1 MFEPRHGARAKR
13 QQTLGECAKIKL
25 AHYVSSGKRFV
36 HTGESH
42 MSHPS
47 ILIIGAGIGGL
58 TCALALQQQGFF
70 PVILEQA
77 DQLGE
82 VGAGLQLSPNAMSVM
97 RKLGLES
104 TLNAVGF
111 LPQGIQSNHWQTGK
125 VLTQVRFAGL
135 SFHAP
140 YLHIHRADL
149 HDVLLKAVLNN
160 DAHCIKTGRRVQHV
174 DCQNTQLTLENAE
187 TLSADW
193 IIGADG
199 IRSRCRDAVLGHSQ
213 PARFTGNV
221 AWRGLLR
228 RDAVPADLQPSPYAN
243 LWMGAG
249 GHVVAY
255 YVRGGE
261 LINFIAVR
269 EQDDWQDESWQSP
282 ASLATLLGE
291 FAGWDSRL
299 LDLMAHSDPKQ
310 CYRWALFDRDP
321 INIWSNHRT
330 LLLGDAA
337 HPMLP
342 FVAQGAAMAIE
353 DSWILSQLL
362 AKTAANQL
370 NADQVG
376 QRYQALRAER
386 CARVQQLARD
396 NMQLFHHRQPLLR
409 FGRDLVARGMN
420 AISPAVAT
428 KRVAWIYEWQ
438 ATEINP

>member
-1 MFEPRHGARAKR
+1 M
-13 QQTLGECAKIKL
+13 
-25 AHYVSSGKRFV
+25 AHF
-36 HTGESH
+36 
-42 MSHPS
+42 P

-58 TCALALQQQGFF
+58 TCALALQQHGLR
-70 PVILEQA
+70 PIVLEQA
-77 DQLGE
+77 QQLGE

-97 RKLGLES
+97 RQLGLE
-104 TLNAVGF
+104 TALQAVGF
-111 LPQGIQSNHWQTGK
+111 LPKGIQSNHWRTGQ
-125 VLTQVRFAGL
+125 VLTQVPFAPL
-135 SFHAP
+135 DFHAP

-149 HDVLLKAVLNN
+149 HQILRDTVRAN
-160 DAHCIKTGRRVQHV
+160 DPDCIRTSQQVTQINCDH
-174 DCQNTQLTLENAE
+174 TQLTLDSGAV
-187 TLSADW
+187 LSADW

-199 IRSRCRDAVLGHSQ
+199 IRSVCRDAVLGQPQ

-221 AWRGLLR
+221 AWRGVLR
-228 RDAVPADLQPSPYAN
+228 RDAVPAHLHPAPYAN

-255 YVRGGE
+255 YLRGGE

-282 ASLATLLGE
+282 AHLAVLLGE
-291 FAGWDSRL
+291 FAGWDSKL

-321 INIWSNHRT
+321 ISTWSKHRT

-342 FVAQGAAMAIE
+342 FLAQGAAMAME
-353 DSWILSQLL
+353 DSWVLSQLIAQTRTNRL
-362 AKTAANQL
+362 DP
-370 NADQVG
+370 DQVG
-376 QRYQALRAER
+376 TRYQTLRAER

-396 NMQLFHHRQPLLR
+396 NMQLFHHRLPFMR

-420 AISPAVAT
+420 AVSPHLAT
-428 KRVAWIYEWQ
+428 KRVAWIYDWQ
-438 ATEINP
+438 AMPIAAD

>member
-1 MFEPRHGARAKR
+1 
-13 QQTLGECAKIKL
+13 
-25 AHYVSSGKRFV
+25 
-36 HTGESH
+36 

-58 TCALALQQQGFF
+58 TCALALQQHGLR
-70 PVILEQA
+70 PIILEQA
-77 DQLGE
+77 EQLGD
-82 VGAGLQLSPNAMSVM
+82 VGAGIQLSPNAMSVLN
-97 RKLGLES
+97 KLGLEEQLKS
-104 TLNAVGF
+104 AGF
-111 LPQGIQSNHWQTGK
+111 LPQGIQSNHWQSGK
-125 VLTQVRFAGL
+125 ILTQVPFDL
-135 SFHAP
+135 LNFHAP

-149 HDVLLKAVLNN
+149 HQILRDAVQAN
-160 DAHCIKTGRRVQHV
+160 DPDSIRTHQRVAFVNCSQ
-174 DCQNTQLTLENAE
+174 TQLTLDTGEV
-187 TLSADW
+187 LSADW

-199 IRSRCRDAVLGHSQ
+199 IRSRCRDAVLGRTQ

-221 AWRGLLR
+221 AWRGLLH
-228 RDAVPADLQPSPYAN
+228 RDSVPAHLHPTPYAN
-243 LWMGAG
+243 LWMGSG

-261 LINFIAVR
+261 WINFIAVR

-282 ASLATLLGE
+282 AHLAVLLGE
-291 FAGWDSRL
+291 FAGWDSKL

-321 INIWSNHRT
+321 ISTWSNHRT

-353 DSWILSQLL
+353 DSWVLSQLL
-362 AKTAANQL
+362 AHSAAQHL
-370 NADQVG
+370 DADQVG
-376 QRYQALRAER
+376 TRYQALRADR

-396 NMQLFHHRQPLLR
+396 NMRLFHHRMPLLR

-428 KRVAWIYEWQ
+428 KRVAWIYDWQ
-438 ATEINP
+438 ATEMPVDTATGATSPTTDHTN